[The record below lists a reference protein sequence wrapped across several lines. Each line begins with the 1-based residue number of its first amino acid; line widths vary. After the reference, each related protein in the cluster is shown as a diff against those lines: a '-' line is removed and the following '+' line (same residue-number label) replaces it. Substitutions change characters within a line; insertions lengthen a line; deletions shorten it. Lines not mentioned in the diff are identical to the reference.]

1 MAEGHD
7 SSIEDKLRQA
17 HREERKW
24 YNIRGASRLI
34 LWLIALLAVD
44 FLIDWG
50 LFAKTQMSGATG
62 LSLLL
67 VNIGILGWVGW
78 REWWRHLRSYDALT
92 TALEVEKRHPG
103 LSSLLVSYMQ
113 LKDGPA

>member
-50 LFAKTQMSGATG
+50 LFAKTQM
-62 LSLLL
+62 LC
-67 VNIGILGWVGW
+67 
-78 REWWRHLRSYDALT
+78 
-92 TALEVEKRHPG
+92 
-103 LSSLLVSYMQ
+103 SSAKFVMKKQQFPSPEQ
-113 LKDGPA
+113 PAPVIWL